1 MLDSVIWWV
10 GLVACMVGALCGIA
24 LLLWLAGNAWMDASR
39 KWRAIFRAEINIM
52 DYIQHRK
59 EFERWKTEQEALR
72 DGKGD

>member
-1 MLDSVIWWV
+1 MLDSVIWWI
-10 GLVACMVGALCGIA
+10 GLAACMVGGLCGIA

-39 KWRAIFRAEINIM
+39 KWRSIFRAESDIM

-72 DGKGD
+72 GGKGV

>member
-24 LLLWLAGNAWMDASR
+24 LLLWLAGNAWIEASR
-39 KWRAIFRAEINIM
+39 KWRLIFRAESDIM

-59 EFERWKTEQEALR
+59 EFERWKTDQEAMK
-72 DGKGD
+72 DAGD